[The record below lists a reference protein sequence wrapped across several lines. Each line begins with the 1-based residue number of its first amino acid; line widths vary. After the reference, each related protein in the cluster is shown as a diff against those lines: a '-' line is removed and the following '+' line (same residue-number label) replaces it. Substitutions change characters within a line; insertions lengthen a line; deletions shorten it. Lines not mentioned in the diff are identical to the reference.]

1 MEKIEKKKEFYKRK
15 VGKGVVRWMYSTNAK
30 DIGVLYI
37 IFAIVSGL
45 IGTSMSMV
53 MRMELGGAG
62 NNIIASNQT
71 YNILITAHGFVMIF
85 YLIMPALL
93 GGFGNMMVPIMVG
106 GVDMAKERNY
116 LLKGLSEGELGS

>member
-1 MEKIEKKKEFYKRK
+1 
-15 VGKGVVRWMYSTNAK
+15 
-30 DIGVLYI
+30 
-37 IFAIVSGL
+37 
-45 IGTSMSMV
+45 MSMV